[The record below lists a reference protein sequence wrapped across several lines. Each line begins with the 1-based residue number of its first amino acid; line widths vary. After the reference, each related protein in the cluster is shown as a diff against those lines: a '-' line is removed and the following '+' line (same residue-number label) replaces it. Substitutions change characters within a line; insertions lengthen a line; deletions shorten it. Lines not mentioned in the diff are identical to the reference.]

1 MPILPA
7 RDKTMQTST
16 PARKKRG
23 KLRSSDTVWGVLFVI
38 PALLLA
44 VPFKIYPLLRGLY
57 DSTLM
62 WEGTTLVGF
71 VGLANYERMLHDEKL
86 LGSFLNAFKIVL
98 TLPIWVLLPMVLAFL
113 IFQRTP
119 GWSFFRATYFLPYT
133 ISPFIVGMIF
143 REILQQSGPVNAFL
157 KSIGLGFLAVAWLG
171 KSSTALWVLDAVV
184 LWSLTGLGVITYL
197 AGFATISEE
206 ILEAATLDGA
216 GFWSKFFL
224 IILPLMRPVM
234 GYWAI
239 LCTGGMFI
247 WMFPFIH
254 ALTEGGPGFTTMLP
268 EYLVYLT
275 AFRFVERGYGTAIGV
290 VLFFFVLTFSFL
302 QVRHMYMAG
311 TGEGGE

>member
-1 MPILPA
+1 
-7 RDKTMQTST
+7 MQTSV
-16 PARKKRG
+16 PAG
-23 KLRSSDTVWGVLFVI
+23 KPGSRLRNRDVLWGILFVL

-44 VPFKIYPLLRGLY
+44 IPFKIFPLLRGLY
-57 DSTLM
+57 ESTLT
-62 WEGTTLVGF
+62 WNGTTLVGF
-71 VGLANYERMLHDEKL
+71 VGLANYQRL
-86 LGSFLNAFKIVL
+86 LEDKTLQAAFLNAFKILL

-133 ISPFIVGMIF
+133 ISPLIVGMIF
-143 REILQQSGPVNAFL
+143 REILQNSGPVNAL
-157 KSIGLGFLAVAWLG
+157 LRSIGLGALALPWLG
-171 KSSTALWVLDAVV
+171 KQTTALWALDGVV

-206 ILEAATLDGA
+206 VLEAATLDGA
-216 GFWSKFFL
+216 GFWAKFFL
-224 IILPLMRPVM
+224 VVLPLMRPVV
-234 GYWAI
+234 GYWTI

-254 ALTEGGPGFTTMLP
+254 ALTEGGPGFSTMLP

-275 AFRFVERGYGTAIGV
+275 SFRFVERGLGTAIGV
-290 VLFFFVLTFSFL
+290 VLFFFVLSFSFL

-311 TGEGGE
+311 TGQGGE

>member
-1 MPILPA
+1 MQISASAGKSRSRLRN
-7 RDKTMQTST
+7 RD
-16 PARKKRG
+16 A
-23 KLRSSDTVWGVLFVI
+23 LWGILFVL

-44 VPFKIYPLLRGLY
+44 IPFKIFPLVRGLY
-57 DSTLM
+57 ESTLM
-62 WEGTTLVGF
+62 WHGTTLVGF
-71 VGLANYERMLHDEKL
+71 VGLENYQRMLGDETL
-86 LGSFLNAFKIVL
+86 HTAFLNAFKIVL

-119 GWSFFRATYFLPYT
+119 GWSFFRATFFLPYT
-133 ISPFIVGMIF
+133 ISSLIVGMIF
-143 REILQQSGPVNAFL
+143 REILQQSGPLNTL
-157 KSIGLGFLAVAWLG
+157 LRSIGLGAAALPWLG
-171 KSSTALWVLDAVV
+171 KSTTALWALDGVV

-216 GFWSKFFL
+216 GFWAKFFRVV
-224 IILPLMRPVM
+224 LPLMRPVM
-234 GYWAI
+234 GYWTI

-254 ALTEGGPGFTTMLP
+254 ALTEGGPGFSTMLP
-268 EYLVYLT
+268 EYLVYVT

-290 VLFFFVLTFSFL
+290 VLFFFVLSFSFL
-302 QVRHMYMAG
+302 QVRHMYLAG